1 MAAARASLGRIL
13 PESSILFLCDMQEKL
28 RDRILYFPQIVS
40 VAARMLKVAQLLDVP
55 VLLTEQYPQGLG
67 PTVPELGAQGIQAV
81 SKTCFSMVPPLQ
93 QELDRRPHLQSVL
106 LCGIETQ
113 ACILNTALDL
123 LDRGLQVHVAVD
135 ACSSQSEM
143 NRLVSLDRMRQSGV
157 FLSTSEALI
166 LQLVKDS
173 THPRFKEIQKIVK
186 EPVPDIGLLSFF
198 QGKNNPLLLNSWP

>member
-1 MAAARASLGRIL
+1 MAAARAGLGRIL

-28 RDRILYFPQIVS
+28 RERVLYFPQVVS

-55 VLLTEQYPQGLG
+55 ALLTEQYPQGLG

-81 SKTCFSMVPPLQ
+81 SKTCLSMVPPLQ

-135 ACSSQSEM
+135 ACSSQSEL

-166 LQLVKDS
+166 LQLLKDT
-173 THPRFKEIQKIVK
+173 THPRFKEVK
-186 EPVPDIGLLSFF
+186 ALLSHP
-198 QGKNNPLLLNSWP
+198 GLEK